1 MTRAHHES
9 EGLDLFQGKKV
20 FYVTNNSS
28 NTRAKMVE
36 KCHKLGFPAEK
47 VGILESIICFPQ
59 YVFYDFINLTQ
70 CIISRLM
77 HKIFLRS
84 VDYRYLP

>member
-1 MTRAHHES
+1 MILQAAPTRAELS
-9 EGLDLFQGKKV
+9 LVDLFQGKKV

-47 VGILESIICFPQ
+47 VGILESIIFFPQ
-59 YVFYDFINLTQ
+59 YVINKKNKQTNTHGLELLT
-70 CIISRLM
+70 LW
-77 HKIFLRS
+77 L
-84 VDYRYLP
+84 

>member
-1 MTRAHHES
+1 MTRAYHES

-47 VGILESIICFPQ
+47 VGILESIIFFPQ
-59 YVFYDFINLTQ
+59 YVINKKNTPKKTNIPGLQ
-70 CIISRLM
+70 LM
-77 HKIFLRS
+77 TFWL
-84 VDYRYLP
+84 

>member
-47 VGILESIICFPQ
+47 VGILGEYIFSSIC
-59 YVFYDFINLTQ
+59 Y
-70 CIISRLM
+70 
-77 HKIFLRS
+77 
-84 VDYRYLP
+84 